1 MPKMRNDGQKSRE
14 GQRGRHIYVNIKEN
28 TGYQVELQQRK
39 SRRGEQCSPPIAVFP
54 LIVCNDP
61 VNLSICCVK
70 KISEDAFTGNQMIKT

>member
-1 MPKMRNDGQKSRE
+1 MQ
-14 GQRGRHIYVNIKEN
+14 GRAKRQVKYVNIKEN
-28 TGYQVELQQRK
+28 TSYQPELQQRK

-70 KISEDAFTGNQMIKT
+70 KSVKTPSLAIK